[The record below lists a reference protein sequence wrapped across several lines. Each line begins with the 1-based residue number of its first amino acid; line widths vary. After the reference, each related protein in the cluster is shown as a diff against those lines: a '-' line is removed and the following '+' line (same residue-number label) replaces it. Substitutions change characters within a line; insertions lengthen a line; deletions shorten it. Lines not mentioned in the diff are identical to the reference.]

1 MVSVWPKNTK
11 HFQKQKRRGISLW
24 FDQKLKTRNKI
35 KGKRRER
42 QAQPI
47 LKEVINRWSGAP
59 ISHWIGKT
67 ASEFIVLFHLTCRF
81 YDCFMNF
88 ICFCVL
94 VIFSVRNLSSQS
106 NLYQIFS
113 VFSPEIF
120 NGLISLMQT
129 PD

>member
-1 MVSVWPKNTK
+1 MSMVSVWPKNTLLQNIFK
-11 HFQKQKRRGISLW
+11 NRNVEVYHFGLIK
-24 FDQKLKTRNKI
+24 N

-47 LKEVINRWSGAP
+47 LEEVVNRWSGAP

>member
-1 MVSVWPKNTK
+1 MSMVSVWPKNTLQQNIFK
-11 HFQKQKRRGISLW
+11 NRNVEVYHFGL
-24 FDQKLKTRNKI
+24 I
-35 KGKRRER
+35 KNNGKRRER

-47 LKEVINRWSGAP
+47 LEEVINRWSGAP